1 MPCWNYPSKKQYL
14 QIVRTAPQE
23 VSKLQKEL
31 QTKEAEADM
40 VRQRL
45 TQASETLAAK
55 LDALSAA
62 RKASQEL
69 HDKIVAGRT
78 AVEVQFSTCLAI
90 HDTESAPKVYTVHVI
105 CLYVTV
111 TLSDE
116 LYSCRLYVCR
126 KAYACHL

>member
-69 HDKIVAGRT
+69 HDKIIAGKT
-78 AVEVQFSTCLAI
+78 AVEVSPSMLQHMLCHQF
-90 HDTESAPKVYTVHVI
+90 
-105 CLYVTV
+105 
-111 TLSDE
+111 
-116 LYSCRLYVCR
+116 
-126 KAYACHL
+126 ACMVQ